1 MKNRVEN
8 LSKYSKTPILRQM
21 QIRIFSTFY
30 RAGNLSELIK
40 PNIYGGRKKQTN
52 NKPSA
57 QGREDNDPHGN
68 SLPLNK

>member
-1 MKNRVEN
+1 
-8 LSKYSKTPILRQM
+8 M